1 MKKEVEE
8 EEAKDV
14 SVSMSVPS
22 DAVTSNS
29 GLTQSATGRAKYF
42 EPQESC
48 EVAASTNHEPVETGD
63 SEEKMMPPVISSPDG
78 LSCSPST
85 FHSSLPSAST
95 SVIVPGTF
103 TQKSS
108 KEKVFTY
115 THTHNYIYIYT
126 AILYFFIIG
135 CEGSIQLL

>member
-8 EEAKDV
+8 EEAIDV
-14 SVSMSVPS
+14 SISLSVPA
-22 DAVTSNS
+22 DAVTNNS
-29 GLTQSATGRAKYF
+29 GLTQSATGRTKYF

-48 EVAASTNHEPVETGD
+48 DVAASTNHKQVETGD
-63 SEEKMMPPVISSPDG
+63 NEEKMMPPVMSSPDG

-85 FHSSLPSAST
+85 FHSSVPSAST
-95 SVIVPGTF
+95 SVIVPGTL

-108 KEKVFTY
+108 KEKVLE
-115 THTHNYIYIYT
+115 YIIYT
-126 AILYFFIIG
+126 AILYFFLYIG

>member
-8 EEAKDV
+8 EEAKDIPI
-14 SVSMSVPS
+14 SLSIPS

-29 GLTQSATGRAKYF
+29 GLTQSSTGGTKYF
-42 EPQESC
+42 EPQEDH
-48 EVAASTNHEPVETGD
+48 EVAASTNCAPVETGNC
-63 SEEKMMPPVISSPDG
+63 EEKIVPVISSSPDG

-85 FHSSLPSAST
+85 FHSSLPSTST

-108 KEKVFTY
+108 KETVLS
-115 THTHNYIYIYT
+115 
-126 AILYFFIIG
+126 ALY
-135 CEGSIQLL
+135 IQLFYNSFCRM